1 MFQILVVD
9 DEPSM
14 VAVIT
19 EILKRK
25 DYSIHQVSNGKKA
38 LELIK
43 TEPIDLILCDMKM
56 PLLDGVKVLKRA
68 KQIKPRIPFIIL
80 TAYASITDAVECMRN
95 GAYDYITKPV
105 NMEELRLMV
114 RRALQHRK
122 LVEEN
127 VFLKKQLHDKYSF
140 ENIIGKSIPMQR
152 VYEVME
158 KVAQTDSTILIYGES
173 GTGKELVAQ
182 AIHYHSPRRE
192 RPFVTINCGGLPE
205 SLLESEL
212 FGHIR
217 GAFTSAIND
226 KKGLFQVADGGT
238 IFLDEISATSLSIQ
252 VKLLRVLQ
260 EREIKQVG
268 DTKDISVDV
277 RVIAATNKKLEEEV
291 RESKFREDLYY
302 RLSVIPVDL
311 PPLRDRKDDLPLLVQ
326 HFLNKYCQIQ
336 KKEQKTLAPGIMD
349 ILMGYNWPGNVREL
363 ENVIEHAVALGDSM
377 QIFPKD
383 LPPSILENSDS
394 RKGTNS
400 VLLKE
405 AMREKEKDYIL
416 KVIKQSGGD
425 KKQAACLLGID
436 LATLYRK
443 LQ

>member
-302 RLSVIPVDL
+302 RLSVIPVAL

-336 KKEQKTLAPGIMD
+336 KKGQKTLAPGIMD

>member
-302 RLSVIPVDL
+302 RLSVIPVAL